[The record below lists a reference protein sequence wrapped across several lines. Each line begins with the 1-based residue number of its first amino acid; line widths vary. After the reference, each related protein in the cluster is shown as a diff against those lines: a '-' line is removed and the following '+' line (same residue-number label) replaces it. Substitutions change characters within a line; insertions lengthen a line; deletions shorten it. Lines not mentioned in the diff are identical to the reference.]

1 MPMLI
6 AMAAPFIPRPSLARR
21 PRVLMELIGIQHAA
35 QGHEP
40 AFA

>member
-6 AMAAPFIPRPSLARR
+6 AMAAPFVTRPSIARALA
-21 PRVLMELIGIQHAA
+21 ELIGIQHAA

>member
-6 AMAAPFIPRPSLARR
+6 AMAAPFVTRPSIARAS
-21 PRVLMELIGIQHAA
+21 VELIGIQHAA
-35 QGHEP
+35 QGHAS

>member
-6 AMAAPFIPRPSLARR
+6 AMAAPFIPRLPIARASA
-21 PRVLMELIGIQHAA
+21 ELIGIQHAA